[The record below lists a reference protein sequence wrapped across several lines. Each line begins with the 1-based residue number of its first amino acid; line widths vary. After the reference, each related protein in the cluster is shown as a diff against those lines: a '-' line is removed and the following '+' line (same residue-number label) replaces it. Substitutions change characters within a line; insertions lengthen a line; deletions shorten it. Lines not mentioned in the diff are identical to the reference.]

1 MLLHRKHAWVLALFL
16 ALPSLAMGARA
27 AQQQGG
33 EQPQG
38 GGDATPKEEG
48 ERQGPMSADDRLAMM
63 TKQFNLTDA
72 QQTKIKPIL
81 EDSEKKMEDLR
92 SSSNNNRGAMR
103 AKVLEI
109 RQDTNK
115 QVRAQLNDK
124 QKEKFDKMEEERMA
138 RMQNRRKG
146 GPGGD
151 KAGTPPTPKN

>member
-1 MLLHRKHAWVLALFL
+1 MVLNRKYAWVLALFL
-16 ALPSLAMGARA
+16 AMPMLAMGARA

-33 EQPQG
+33 DQQQG
-38 GGDATPKEEG
+38 GGDADQKEEG
-48 ERQGPMSADDRLAMM
+48 ERQGPMSTDDRLALM

-72 QQTKIKPIL
+72 QQAKIKPIL

-92 SSSNNNRGAMR
+92 SGSNNSRGAMR

-115 QVRAQLNDK
+115 EIRGQLDDK